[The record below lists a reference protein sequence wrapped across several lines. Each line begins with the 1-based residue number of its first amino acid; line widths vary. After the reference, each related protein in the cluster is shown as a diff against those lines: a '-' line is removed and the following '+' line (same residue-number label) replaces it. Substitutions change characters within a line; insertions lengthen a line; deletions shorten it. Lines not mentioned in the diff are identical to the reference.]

1 MVPNIQ
7 VESNPTPLLTVD
19 EVEKI
24 QRQKIASLIGHVFQL
39 SYSALID
46 TNIHDINSVQ
56 LSWRLN
62 SSVKQQ
68 NSLLWLCLLQ

>member
-7 VESNPTPLLTVD
+7 VESNPTPLLTVG
-19 EVEKI
+19 EVENI
-24 QRQKIASLIGHVFQL
+24 QRQKIASLIGHVFHL
-39 SYSALID
+39 SYAALID

-68 NSLLWLCLLQ
+68 SSLLWLGLLQ